1 MFEDEDKEEFFF
13 RWQIKNFSFATNP
26 TGKAIRSPEF
36 VTEILDDTKWY
47 LSIYP
52 NGKEDGEFV
61 DIFVTR
67 CGEDDG
73 GVQIPI
79 IFTIELEAADS
90 TRQER
95 RVSLE
100 SIFKRNSTWGF
111 EQYIRRKTL
120 LEDMKSTFLPDD
132 ILTIHCKLERVPSEV
147 NIITKYCAL
156 SHAKTVQMDA
166 SFAIENWSKI
176 GDFGKIYKDAEFT
189 GDCEAPLRMFI
200 CESDDAEKNLVLKLQ
215 LVEAKKKNVF
225 VRCRVSV
232 LNADNSEALFRLT
245 HHNFSDRSEMTSEK
259 LFDRKDI
266 KDSFL
271 EDDTLTLRCVLN
283 MEIGKITRKMSQNV
297 LELLFDEDEDNLD
310 VYVEK
315 ELVKDYENLFL
326 SGNFSN
332 VKLRA
337 GGKVVDCHKSIL
349 HARSQVLSDLLD
361 RAEESSEVRDDD
373 IVIDIDNLDG
383 DTLEQMIY
391 FLYSDKIRNI
401 KPANALKLFVAGHN
415 YQIRYLKQKCSLYL
429 SQVFTFENVYDI
441 LMVAHVYEDGDLKR
455 RAIAY
460 LSEYFSRICLTTE
473 WENFRKTE
481 KVLCA
486 YVCREIRRI
495 KQI

>member
-1 MFEDEDKEEFFF
+1 MFEDEDKDEFFF
-13 RWQIKNFSFATNP
+13 QWQIKNFSFATNR
-26 TGKAIRSPEF
+26 TGRAICSPEF
-36 VTEILDDTKWY
+36 VAGVLDDTKWY

-52 NGKEDGEFV
+52 GGKEDGEFV

-90 TRQER
+90 TRKER

-100 SIFKRNSTWGF
+100 SIFMRNSTWGF

-132 ILTIHCKLERVPSEV
+132 ILTIHCKLERVEV
-147 NIITKYCAL
+147 TIIKEYF
-156 SHAKTVQMDA
+156 AKSAPQTLKTEI
-166 SFAIENWSKI
+166 SFVIKNWSKI
-176 GDFGKIYKDAEFT
+176 GDFGEIYKDAEFT
-189 GDCEAPLRMFI
+189 GDYEASFRMFI

-215 LVEAKKKNVF
+215 LLKAKKKKVF
-225 VRCRVSV
+225 VSCRVSV
-232 LNADNSEALFRLT
+232 LDADNSEALVRLT
-245 HHNFSDRSEMTSEK
+245 RHRFSDASEMTSDK

-271 EDDTLTLRCVLN
+271 EDDTLNLRCVLN
-283 MEIGKITRKMSQNV
+283 METGKWLYQKLTEIDH
-297 LELLFDEDEDNLD
+297 ELPSDEDEDDLD
-310 VYVEK
+310 AYDQE
-315 ELVKDYENLFL
+315 ELVKDLENIFL

-361 RAEESSEVRDDD
+361 RAEESSEGGDDD
-373 IVIDIDNLDG
+373 IVIDIDDLDG

-391 FLYSDKIRNI
+391 FLYSNKIRNM
-401 KPANALKLFVAGHN
+401 KPVSALKLFVAGHN
-415 YQIRYLKQKCSLYL
+415 YRIRYLKQKCSLYL

-441 LMVAHVYEDGDLKR
+441 LIAAHVCEDGNLKR

-481 KVLCA
+481 KELGA